1 MKEKSRWF
9 YSAQTEK
16 TKAVVLIA
24 HGLNLDPKKMDTL
37 ALFFRSV
44 HCDVLRMALGADP
57 LQWEDK
63 FADDYDRA
71 QDHADVLDL
80 PLYFVG
86 YSLGAL
92 LGLHFMSKHREH
104 KIKRIALF
112 APATQTKAFTKITA
126 WFSLLFPKGSLP
138 SLNLSDYRDRG
149 HTTFAEYKMMH
160 EMQKHIQRETFNVP
174 ALIFSSPKDELIDHG
189 KLEKF
194 AGKNAEWKVLAL
206 SNQDSPL
213 SRKYHHLMIDDQ
225 SLGRSEW
232 EKILKNLTIHFSL

>member
-24 HGLNLDPKKMDTL
+24 GGLNLDPKKMDTL
-37 ALFFRSV
+37 ALFFSRI
-44 HCDVLRMALGADP
+44 HCDVLRIAIGPDP

-71 QDHADVLDL
+71 REHADVLGL

-92 LGLHFMSKHREH
+92 LGLHFMSKHSDH
-104 KIKRIALF
+104 LIKRIALF

-126 WFSLLFPKGSLP
+126 WLALLFPKGSLP
-138 SLNLSDYRDRG
+138 SLNLTDYRDRNY
-149 HTTFAEYKMMH
+149 TTFAEYKKMH
-160 EMQKHIQRETFNVP
+160 EIQKEIHRKTFHVP
-174 ALIFSSPKDELIDHG
+174 ALIFSNPKDELIDHR

-194 AGKNAEWKVLAL
+194 AGMNAEWKVMAL
-206 SNQDSPL
+206 SNQGSPL

-232 EKILKNLTIHFSL
+232 EKILKNLSIHFSL